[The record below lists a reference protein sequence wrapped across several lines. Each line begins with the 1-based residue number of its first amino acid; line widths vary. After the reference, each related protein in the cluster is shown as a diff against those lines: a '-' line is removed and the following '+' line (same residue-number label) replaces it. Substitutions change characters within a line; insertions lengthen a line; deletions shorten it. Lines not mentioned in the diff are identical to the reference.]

1 MKYGNVMSIMSIILI
16 AVSYYLFSNEFIRFS
31 AAIKGRTTAFFA
43 RFIGF
48 LIVYV
53 WFIVAGFLE
62 LPLVVN
68 WLIYMVILGLE
79 VHFIFR
85 FDFLVAYALSLSCVI
100 TGLAVNVCFRCFA
113 AILMNVPLS
122 MFDKNYSDLKVYPIF
137 FGFLAMALLL
147 YILRRIHFTGHL
159 KVMLH
164 YRKSLVFYT
173 CTEAYIY
180 LFLIILL
187 LAYSQSGNTLGIKI
201 WGIKSAL
208 FSIVVLMIAII
219 YSLRVASLQYY
230 VDKQHEIS
238 EHLIEE
244 KKDVNKLW
252 QLAYTDMLTGCQNR
266 HLLDKRL
273 EEYAAYGTSITLAF
287 IDVNGLKKVNDQYGH
302 VEGDRYLADITRL
315 LSEAIDGHN
324 IDLFRYGGD
333 EFVMMS
339 NTVREEEITGLLARV
354 NEQLALGQNVY
365 MRSVSY
371 GAVHGDCTDY
381 PKLIAKADELMY
393 KHKLEYY
400 GSTVRA

>member
-1 MKYGNVMSIMSIILI
+1 MKYENFISIMLI
-16 AVSYYLFSNEFIRFS
+16 AVSYYLFSNEFIKFS
-31 AAIKGRTTAFFA
+31 AAIKGKKASFFA

-48 LIVYV
+48 LLVYT
-53 WFIVAGFLE
+53 WFIAASFLE

-68 WLIYMVILGLE
+68 WLVFLVILGFE
-79 VHFIFR
+79 VHFIFY
-85 FDFLVAYALSLSCVI
+85 FDYLVAYALSLFCVI

-122 MFDKNYSDLKVYPIF
+122 MLDGSYSYLKVYPIF
-137 FGFLAMALLL
+137 FGFMAMALLL
-147 YILRRIHFTGHL
+147 YVLRRIHFTEHL
-159 KVMLH
+159 KKMLH

-173 CTEAYIY
+173 WTEAYIY

-187 LAYSQSGNTLGIKI
+187 LAYSQSGNTLGVKI

-208 FSIVVLMIAII
+208 FSIIVLMVAII

-238 EHLIEE
+238 AHLIEE

-252 QLAYTDMLTGCQNR
+252 RLAYTDMLTGCQNR

-273 EEYAAYGTSITLAF
+273 EEYAAYGVSITLAF

-302 VEGDRYLADITRL
+302 MEGDRYLVNITRM
-315 LSEAIDGHN
+315 LSEAIDGLN

-339 NTVREEEITGLLARV
+339 NTLNEEKITDLLAKV
-354 NEQLALGQNVY
+354 NEQLALEQSAY
-365 MRSVSY
+365 ARSVSY
-371 GAVHGDCTDY
+371 GAVHGDCAEY
-381 PKLIAKADELMY
+381 AKLIEKADDMMY

-400 GSTVRA
+400 AAMARS